1 MDRVAHQYGLH
12 PLAVEDALS
21 PQQMPKLDIYQ
32 KHLFIVARTATLEP
46 DETLTY
52 GQTAF
57 FLGPDFIISVR
68 FGSERAHVGLRRT
81 LEADPERLA
90 EGADYVLHAILDF
103 IVDGY
108 LPTMESL
115 EAVAHDMEESA
126 IDAFPSS
133 RRSGASSACAASCA
147 GSSGSSGRWRKS
159 ASGWPKPRCR

>member
-1 MDRVAHQYGLH
+1 MRSSPRA
-12 PLAVEDALS
+12 DARK
-21 PQQMPKLDIYQ
+21 PATCYQ

-159 ASGWPKPRCR
+159 ASGWPRPRCR